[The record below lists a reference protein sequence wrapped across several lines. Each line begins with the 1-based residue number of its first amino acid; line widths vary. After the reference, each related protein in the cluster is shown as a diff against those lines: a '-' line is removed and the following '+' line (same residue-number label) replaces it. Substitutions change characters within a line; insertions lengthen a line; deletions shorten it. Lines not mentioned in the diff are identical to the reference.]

1 MIGCQTLC
9 SASICLVHEPAAPN
23 ASPETTADD
32 GACEEVFPGEG
43 VPDTRE
49 HLVAG
54 PSREKDLIT
63 EIGKKQWA
71 IPDTFAILP

>member
-1 MIGCQTLC
+1 
-9 SASICLVHEPAAPN
+9 
-23 ASPETTADD
+23 
-32 GACEEVFPGEG
+32 VFPGEG

-63 EIGKKQWA
+63 EIGKKQRA